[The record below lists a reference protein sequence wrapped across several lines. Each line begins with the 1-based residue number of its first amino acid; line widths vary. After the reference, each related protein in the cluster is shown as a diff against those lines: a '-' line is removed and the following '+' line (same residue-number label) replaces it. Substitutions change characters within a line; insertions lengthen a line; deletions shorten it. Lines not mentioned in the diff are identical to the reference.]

1 MASKLKS
8 FVDGIECVQSQ
19 EGKEKGREHFA
30 VGLFDGSTVVVVVV
44 VAATTL
50 TSVLRLTFAVSH
62 FCNNST
68 TSLTLTPMPA
78 PSAGTP
84 PQLHSLLCV
93 CVCTQQGGKLK
104 CIRVVSVCGWIAGWL
119 VADQAS
125 PPARCV
131 CRWFRDETLC
141 HYANYELDKR
151 Y

>member
-19 EGKEKGREHFA
+19 EGKRREGEHFA
-30 VGLFDGSTVVVVVV
+30 VGLFDGSTVVVV

-78 PSAGTP
+78 PAAGTP
-84 PQLHSLLCV
+84 P
-93 CVCTQQGGKLK
+93 
-104 CIRVVSVCGWIAGWL
+104 
-119 VADQAS
+119 
-125 PPARCV
+125 
-131 CRWFRDETLC
+131 
-141 HYANYELDKR
+141 
-151 Y
+151 